1 MFDMCSIVPNYSF
14 SILNFFIIFFIIFFT
29 NFTHNNDLK
38 YNTQL
43 DRYETWRQ
51 YCTA

>member
-1 MFDMCSIVPNYSF
+1 MFDMCAIVPNYSF
-14 SILNFFIIFFIIFFT
+14 SIFKFFIKMIFFT

-43 DRYETWRQ
+43 DRYET
-51 YCTA
+51 